1 MVKRPIH
8 DLRFFA
14 AARLEGDP
22 SASTSR
28 SEGGKRDAFV
38 NAVEEW
44 STRGLVEKESLA
56 VKDVVGEALA
66 VEEAM
71 GEAGEVK
78 EEMVEAGWSRRWRRA
93 STLADYD

>member
-56 VKDVVGEALA
+56 VKDVVGGAVAVSVSSSSSLSIAVTALF
-66 VEEAM
+66 VGRGGK
-71 GEAGEVK
+71 GE
-78 EEMVEAGWSRRWRRA
+78 MA
-93 STLADYD
+93 SKAP